1 MKKITL
7 LVTLLLTQFA
17 FAQWDGNFPG
27 DGTFP
32 WQGDSSVFVTDS
44 MIIIGGDT
52 ILISTNPTDGEN
64 PWDNDNPG
72 GGNDN
77 DNPWD
82 NDMPFGDSIIVIN
95 DSTFVVNGD
104 TISLS
109 DIDWDNDWG
118 NDDNDNPWGGNDDW
132 DVDFP
137 FEDSIFVIIDS
148 IFVINGDTIS
158 IGDIDWD
165 NDWGNND
172 NPWDDSTDVENPW
185 EEEIEVINDSTIVVN
200 GDTISIIDIDF
211 GTGWGDNNNPWD
223 DSTDVENPWEEEIEV
238 INDSTI
244 VINGDTI
251 TFPGEGGG
259 FPGDGEWPWDDSTD
273 VEEAMIADCN
283 GVEGPANWI
292 NDGYCDDGTWGSD
305 FNCEEFDFDGGDC
318 EGIGEGENPW
328 DDSTDVENPWEDE
341 FEVINDSTI
350 VINGDTI
357 TFPGG
362 GNGFPG
368 DGENPWDDSTDVENP
383 WEDEFE
389 VINDSTIVINGDTIT
404 FPGGGSGFPGDGE
417 NPWDDSTDV
426 DCPWEDGFPGGS
438 GTDDFDEDTFEE
450 MMEIIEG
457 FDMADDE
464 LVLILEQTDVILS
477 ILDEN
482 GFEFTPTEIDGYLVF
497 GPFSLEDLYTIIMEN
512 MEGFEIGWGLFR
524 PAGGTV
530 VAEGVITSTNENIN
544 NMFNVSMLSL
554 YEADAALE
562 VYKTTYYNLLGKEV
576 KDANNGVFIKV
587 MQTNKGEIST
597 KVYIAK

>member
-17 FAQWDGNFPG
+17 FAQWDGDFPG

-109 DIDWDNDWG
+109 DIDWG
-118 NDDNDNPWGGNDDW
+118 NDW

-137 FEDSIFVIIDS
+137 FEDSIIVINDS

-223 DSTDVENPWEEEIEV
+223 DSTDVENPWE
-238 INDSTI
+238 
-244 VINGDTI
+244 
-251 TFPGEGGG
+251 
-259 FPGDGEWPWDDSTD
+259 
-273 VEEAMIADCN
+273 
-283 GVEGPANWI
+283 
-292 NDGYCDDGTWGSD
+292 
-305 FNCEEFDFDGGDC
+305 
-318 EGIGEGENPW
+318 
-328 DDSTDVENPWEDE
+328 
-341 FEVINDSTI
+341 
-350 VINGDTI
+350 
-357 TFPGG
+357 
-362 GNGFPG
+362 
-368 DGENPWDDSTDVENP
+368 
-383 WEDEFE
+383 DEFE

-417 NPWDDSTDV
+417 NPWEDSTDV

>member
-17 FAQWDGNFPG
+17 FAQWDGDFPG

-172 NPWDDSTDVENPW
+172 NPWYDSTDVENPW

-211 GTGWGDNNNPWD
+211 GTGWGDNDNPWD

-362 GNGFPG
+362 GN
-368 DGENPWDDSTDVENP
+368 
-383 WEDEFE
+383 
-389 VINDSTIVINGDTIT
+389 
-404 FPGGGSGFPGDGE
+404 GFPGDGE

>member
-7 LVTLLLTQFA
+7 LFSLLLTQFA
-17 FAQWDGNFPG
+17 FAQWDGDFPG

-44 MIIIGGDT
+44 MIIINGDT
-52 ILISTNPTDGEN
+52 ILISTNPNDGEN
-64 PWDNDNPG
+64 PWDNEGWDE
-72 GGNDN
+72 N

-95 DSTFVVNGD
+95 DSTFVINGDTISLSDIEWDNDWGDDDNDNPWGGNGDDNPWNNDDWDDEWDNDFPFGDSIIVINDSTFVINGD

-109 DIDWDNDWG
+109 DIDWDNDWDD
-118 NDDNDNPWGGNDDW
+118 DDNDNPWGGNGDDNPWDNDDW
-132 DVDFP
+132 DDVWDNDFP
-137 FEDSIFVIIDS
+137 FGDSIIVINDS
-148 IFVINGDTIS
+148 TIVINGDTITFPG
-158 IGDIDWD
+158 GDNGFPGD
-165 NDWGNND
+165 GE

-185 EEEIEVINDSTIVVN
+185 ED
-200 GDTISIIDIDF
+200 
-211 GTGWGDNNNPWD
+211 
-223 DSTDVENPWEEEIEV
+223 EIEV

-251 TFPGEGGG
+251 TFPGGDNG

-273 VEEAMIADCN
+273 VEEVMIADCN
-283 GVEGPANWI
+283 GEEGPANWI

-318 EGIGEGENPW
+318 DEDDEEGEW
-328 DDSTDVENPWEDE
+328 
-341 FEVINDSTI
+341 
-350 VINGDTI
+350 
-357 TFPGG
+357 
-362 GNGFPG
+362 
-368 DGENPWDDSTDVENP
+368 
-383 WEDEFE
+383 
-389 VINDSTIVINGDTIT
+389 
-404 FPGGGSGFPGDGE
+404 
-417 NPWDDSTDV
+417 PWDDSTDV
-426 DCPWEDGFPGGS
+426 DCPWEDGFPGDSDNEG
-438 GTDDFDEDTFEE
+438 FDEDTFED

-482 GFEFTPTEIDGYLVF
+482 EFEFTPTEIDGYLVF
-497 GPFSLEDLYTIIMEN
+497 GPFSIEDLYTIIMEN

-524 PAGGTV
+524 PTDGTV
-530 VAEGVITSTNENIN
+530 VADGVITSTNENIN

-562 VYKTTYYNLLGKEV
+562 VYKTIYYNILGKEV
-576 KDANNGVFIKV
+576 KEANNGVFIKV

>member
-7 LVTLLLTQFA
+7 LVSLLLTQFA

-27 DGTFP
+27 D
-32 WQGDSSVFVTDS
+32 S
-44 MIIIGGDT
+44 IIVIDESTIVVNGDT
-52 ILISTNPTDGEN
+52 ISIVDPGWGTGWGE
-64 PWDNDNPG
+64 NDNPG

-109 DIDWDNDWG
+109 DIDWG
-118 NDDNDNPWGGNDDW
+118 NDW

-137 FEDSIFVIIDS
+137 FEDSII
-148 IFVINGDTIS
+148 
-158 IGDIDWD
+158 
-165 NDWGNND
+165 
-172 NPWDDSTDVENPW
+172 
-185 EEEIEVINDSTIVVN
+185 VINDSTIVVN
-200 GDTISIIDIDF
+200 GDTISLNDIDPDW
-211 GTGWGDNNNPWD
+211 GIGWGDNNNPWD

-251 TFPGEGGG
+251 TFPGGGGG

-273 VEEAMIADCN
+273 VENPWEDDIEVINDSTIVINGDTITFPGEGGGFPGDGENPWDDSTDVEQVMIVDCN

-318 EGIGEGENPW
+318 EEDEDDWTWNDSLVFDCNGMSAPIGWVGDGTCDDGSMGLNFNCEEFDFDGGDCEEDEEGEWPW
-328 DDSTDVENPWEDE
+328 
-341 FEVINDSTI
+341 
-350 VINGDTI
+350 G
-357 TFPGG
+357 
-362 GNGFPG
+362 
-368 DGENPWDDSTDVENP
+368 
-383 WEDEFE
+383 
-389 VINDSTIVINGDTIT
+389 
-404 FPGGGSGFPGDGE
+404 
-417 NPWDDSTDV
+417 DSTDV

-438 GTDDFDEDTFEE
+438 DSDDFDEDTFEE

-464 LVLILEQTDVILS
+464 LVLILEQTDIILS

-530 VAEGVITSTNENIN
+530 VAEGVITSTNENLN

-554 YEADAALE
+554 YETDATLE

-597 KVYIAK
+597 KIYIAK

>member
-17 FAQWDGNFPG
+17 FAQWDGDFPG

-52 ILISTNPTDGEN
+52 ILISTNSTDGEN

-109 DIDWDNDWG
+109 DIDWG
-118 NDDNDNPWGGNDDW
+118 NDW

-137 FEDSIFVIIDS
+137 FEDSIIVINDS

-172 NPWDDSTDVENPW
+172 
-185 EEEIEVINDSTIVVN
+185 
-200 GDTISIIDIDF
+200 
-211 GTGWGDNNNPWD
+211 NPWD

-368 DGENPWDDSTDVENP
+368 DGENPWE
-383 WEDEFE
+383 
-389 VINDSTIVINGDTIT
+389 
-404 FPGGGSGFPGDGE
+404 
-417 NPWDDSTDV
+417 DSTDV